1 MAIVF
6 FCVIAIFF
14 SVVVVVIIV
23 IIIRLDI
30 NERIELHSP
39 CQCITSSQRF
49 VQRTRL
55 LLRNFRTRDFDA
67 GVFLDKQ
74 VGIDEEPEIEEPEG
88 PEKHGLAAVYLAFSA
103 RRFSNARVSSPSPEN
118 NTLFASLQSIS

>member
-14 SVVVVVIIV
+14 SVVVVVVIIV

-49 VQRTRL
+49 VQRT
-55 LLRNFRTRDFDA
+55 
-67 GVFLDKQ
+67 
-74 VGIDEEPEIEEPEG
+74 
-88 PEKHGLAAVYLAFSA
+88 
-103 RRFSNARVSSPSPEN
+103 
-118 NTLFASLQSIS
+118 